1 MTEFERQLA
10 DGFNQYFDNRD
21 IDAIA
26 YRRKQHRFSS
36 QVLDILVDSFDRKYY
51 LGVECKSISLAKGT
65 NKLYFSQH
73 FSDEQI
79 ERINRFLEKSGR
91 AGWLA
96 VELKKGKGH
105 LREAHLVP
113 WKEVIDKKN
122 NEEKGLSVEE
132 IKGHMGTELIREGG
146 NYDVSPLFE

>member
-1 MTEFERQLA
+1 
-10 DGFNQYFDNRD
+10 
-21 IDAIA
+21 
-26 YRRKQHRFSS
+26 
-36 QVLDILVDSFDRKYY
+36 VDSFDRKYY

-65 NKLYFSQH
+65 SKLYFSQH
-73 FSDEQI
+73 FSDGQI

-113 WKEVIDKKN
+113 WKEVIDKKSSG
-122 NEEKGLSVEE
+122 EKGLSVEG
-132 IKGHMGTELIREGG
+132 IKGYMGAELIREGN
-146 NYDVSPLFE
+146 NYDVSPLFK